1 VSTKRILIVEDNY
14 DNRAIYTEI
23 FRYAGYE
30 VIEAVNGREGVARAR
45 EVRPEV
51 IIMDLSMPVFTG
63 WEALAAL
70 KADEETAS
78 IPVFALSAHVLMEG
92 DYQKAIRSGFVGYIT
107 KPVEP
112 KQVLER
118 VRELIGAP

>member
-1 VSTKRILIVEDNY
+1 MSTKRILIVEDNY